1 MFFFYIVQVQLREN
15 IQTSISFSSG
25 GFLNSE
31 FTAQPTKDDVDDHD
45 DDDGIDGEDGSDDHA
60 SSTSSELFSC
70 PYQGCALSFKR
81 HSNLENHLAYGKC
94 KLRKEKFTLEDKA
107 KLLYVQ
113 KLAEGT
119 SLQPQLHSTS
129 TDSQGTTSLCQGWAL
144 RQVKKSGRFN
154 DNQRSYLDEKFLIG
168 QTTGIKRDPSQVAR
182 DLRHARTDSGER
194 RFTIEEFLTQQQIK
208 SYFSRKASKSKQ
220 VESSHQEETDAL
232 SEEDHLA
239 YTSAR
244 DDIIKEIELNHP
256 IIYDTYDICKMHAEK
271 KLEKL
276 SVALLRL
283 ICAYFNMEVED
294 LPRRRKAPYLSFI
307 NELVQSCS
315 CNN

>member
-1 MFFFYIVQVQLREN
+1 M
-15 IQTSISFSSG
+15 
-25 GFLNSE
+25 
-31 FTAQPTKDDVDDHD
+31 
-45 DDDGIDGEDGSDDHA
+45 
-60 SSTSSELFSC
+60 
-70 PYQGCALSFKR
+70 
-81 HSNLENHLAYGKC
+81 
-94 KLRKEKFTLEDKA
+94 
-107 KLLYVQ
+107 
-113 KLAEGT
+113 
-119 SLQPQLHSTS
+119 
-129 TDSQGTTSLCQGWAL
+129 
-144 RQVKKSGRFN
+144 
-154 DNQRSYLDEKFLIG
+154 
-168 QTTGIKRDPSQVAR
+168 AR

-220 VESSHQEETDAL
+220 VESSHQEETNAL

-276 SVALLRL
+276 LWL

-294 LPRRRKAPYLSFI
+294 LPRRCKAPYLSFI